1 MHKPNRLAQLII
13 GIRLMFL
20 ILNPANALRDV
31 PRMGLWISF
40 LLVSRLKGCSVGEL
54 GVARHVARSMGH
66 RRTHTHTHNTL
77 AAKVRAF
84 SRQNKG
90 VWKGMGNRQK
100 NVHSVYTVKL
110 TCG

>member
-66 RRTHTHTHNTL
+66 RRTHTHTHTTPWQLRSELSQGKIRECGKAWETDRRMCILYTL
-77 AAKVRAF
+77 L
-84 SRQNKG
+84 S
-90 VWKGMGNRQK
+90 
-100 NVHSVYTVKL
+100 
-110 TCG
+110 